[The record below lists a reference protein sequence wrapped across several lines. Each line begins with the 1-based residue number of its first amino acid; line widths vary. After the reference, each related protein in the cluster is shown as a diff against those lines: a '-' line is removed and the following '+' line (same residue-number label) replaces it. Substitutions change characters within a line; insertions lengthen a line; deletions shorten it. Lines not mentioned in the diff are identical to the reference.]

1 MSRFH
6 PACRYKLPSASQLMI
21 TESPGFI
28 KATPGWSSDELP
40 PGCFHLCAVPQASF
54 SGDFIDLTLP
64 VNVFSLFA
72 SILCAIFQSVKGFLK
87 KFLRCCFY
95 TVYKGDECVGKE
107 PCRAQRLRECVA
119 RRAELA
125 KKRALRLVLVK
136 PLGAKIDVAAEA
148 GCGAV

>member
-1 MSRFH
+1 MQ
-6 PACRYKLPSASQLMI
+6 K
-21 TESPGFI
+21 
-28 KATPGWSSDELP
+28 KAFNFFL
-40 PGCFHLCAVPQASF
+40 HL
-54 SGDFIDLTLP
+54 IYYLT
-64 VNVFSLFA
+64 
-72 SILCAIFQSVKGFLK
+72 K
-87 KFLRCCFY
+87 KFLRCFFY